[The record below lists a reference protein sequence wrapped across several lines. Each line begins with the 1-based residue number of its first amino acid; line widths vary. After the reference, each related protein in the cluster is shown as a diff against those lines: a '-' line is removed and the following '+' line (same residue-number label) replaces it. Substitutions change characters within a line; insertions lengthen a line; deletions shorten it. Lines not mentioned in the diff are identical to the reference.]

1 MSLQSTT
8 QIYFGTPHG
17 CFGSLDE
24 SKTKTGKTSN
34 DTKSENLTF
43 KFRTV
48 FIIDDEKRLR
58 LIFGYPAAVGLNTAE
73 VLRMF
78 AVSRPPHAPSKR
90 SVTLPVSNFAYRALC

>member
-1 MSLQSTT
+1 VSLQSTT

-24 SKTKTGKTSN
+24 SDANAGKAG
-34 DTKSENLTF
+34 DDAIGENLTF